1 LLGEMSLVGPRPAL
15 EYELEHYQQDHFA
28 RFNVRPG
35 LTGLWQVSGRNL
47 LGFTEM
53 LELDAEYANEASLST
68 DLKILARTPLAAFRH
83 AA

>member
-1 LLGEMSLVGPRPAL
+1 
-15 EYELEHYQQDHFA
+15 
-28 RFNVRPG
+28 
-35 LTGLWQVSGRNL
+35 
-47 LGFTEM
+47 M